1 MVNYNS
7 ISTKLLTL
15 CDPVA
20 LTVPGREILS
30 NIGGIGFK
38 VGPISPKTGKL
49 AFRQTS
55 VNIILEKILQFI
67 QYQIFMC
74 NMLYSIKVDIAESMS
89 PSPVFIVRLTFV
101 IQ

>member
-20 LTVPGREILS
+20 LTLPGREILS

-49 AFRQTS
+49 ALPQTS
-55 VNIILEKILQFI
+55 VNIIWEKLKLIHYHTDFHVQHASFK
-67 QYQIFMC
+67 QG
-74 NMLYSIKVDIAESMS
+74 
-89 PSPVFIVRLTFV
+89 
-101 IQ
+101 

>member
-1 MVNYNS
+1 MGYKMFFYTKNEYVKKGELYS

-49 AFRQTS
+49 ALPQTS
-55 VNIILEKILQFI
+55 VNIIWEELEFI
-67 QYQIFMC
+67 HYHRDFHVQHASFKQG
-74 NMLYSIKVDIAESMS
+74 
-89 PSPVFIVRLTFV
+89 
-101 IQ
+101 